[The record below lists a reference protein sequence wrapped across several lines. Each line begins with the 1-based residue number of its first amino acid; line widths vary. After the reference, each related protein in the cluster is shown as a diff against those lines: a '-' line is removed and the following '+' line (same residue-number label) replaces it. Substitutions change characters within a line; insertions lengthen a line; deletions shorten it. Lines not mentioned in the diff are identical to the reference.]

1 MNGRFPKIIS
11 LIAIVTLL
19 FTACQ
24 SENIAP
30 ALSPT
35 EDPVVAMQAALQATA
50 AAGQA
55 DRSEQIAR
63 WLAELDAAESR
74 WENANVHK
82 YTLTTFYVNSSQS
95 ILQYNTIIVENGE
108 IIADSAAC
116 SEQAPNCFIKDID
129 LQNITVPGLFG
140 MIRSALNND
149 QIVDNGTQFNFDQT
163 YGVPE
168 WISLKTS
175 GQFPWYWHVESFEI
189 IE

>member
-1 MNGRFPKIIS
+1 MKQRKMPLRKCTGCGEMKEKRE
-11 LIAIVTLL
+11 LIRVVK
-19 FTACQ
+19 
-24 SENIAP
+24 AP
-30 ALSPT
+30 DT
-35 EDPVVAMQAALQATA
+35 KD
-50 AAGQA
+50 
-55 DRSEQIAR
+55 
-63 WLAELDAAESR
+63 
-74 WENANVHK
+74 
-82 YTLTTFYVNSSQS
+82 
-95 ILQYNTIIVENGE
+95 ENGE
-108 IIADSAAC
+108 IIADSATC

-129 LQNITVPGLFG
+129 LQNITIPGLFG